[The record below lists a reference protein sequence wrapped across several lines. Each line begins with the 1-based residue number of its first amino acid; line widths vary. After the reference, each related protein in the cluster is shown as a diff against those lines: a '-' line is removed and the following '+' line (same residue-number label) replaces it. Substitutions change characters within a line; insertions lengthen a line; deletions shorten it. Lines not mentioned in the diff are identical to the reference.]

1 MSALLQVSLVAV
13 LPPPPPLPLVLPDS
27 SGRASRPGLH
37 AASTWSALEYTT
49 QGSGGLLAVSTT
61 QPRTG
66 GDGTVCDTAEKDCNG
81 HPPAELSTRLCRGAH
96 DAGALAEIDLGTAA
110 VLAAGNQLHM
120 WGWNTR
126 CEIKCRFET
135 PDGQGRVWQTDGG
148 WQTDGHSGTGLY
160 PLDAC
165 SGARTLVIRGGGH
178 CGSCRIHSESLRVE
192 WAYAAPPFPPNAAPL
207 PPPPWPPTHEAV
219 AGSSGSFE
227 WGVLIFVGIGLL
239 CAAPGV
245 YNARRGCRERASAR
259 ATAMNLEAA
268 GRRRSGNGARSPPPP
283 PAEAIQAQLAPP
295 GPSATQ
301 VPISAP
307 PVPVTAPVP
316 APVPM
321 VQAVPAEPA
330 AEMEMVIVEG
340 TIVLEEPTAVA
351 GLNIAQKAE
360 VLRSQLGVRGTI
372 VEVADAACRELGLD
386 VGSAMPLA
394 ERLDAALAA
403 LNGTSGPNGAG
414 GTHA

>member
-283 PAEAIQAQLAPP
+283 PAEAIQAQLAQWEKERK
-295 GPSATQ
+295 STQ
-301 VPISAP
+301 QYIEAQSYVL
-307 PVPVTAPVP
+307 
-316 APVPM
+316 
-321 VQAVPAEPA
+321 
-330 AEMEMVIVEG
+330 AEMQTNIAPGIIKMGILKDAQYG
-340 TIVLEEPTAVA
+340 QASQQRA
-351 GLNIAQKAE
+351 GLPTGMAASGMASG
-360 VLRSQLGVRGTI
+360 VGGAASVGWPQLASMPASLNATGISSVPGLGSSSSFGNLGASYGHFLSS
-372 VEVADAACRELGLD
+372 EADAG
-386 VGSAMPLA
+386 
-394 ERLDAALAA
+394 
-403 LNGTSGPNGAG
+403 
-414 GTHA
+414 